1 MRKNDLQ
8 SRTIDV
14 LRFLLIFYVVLI
26 HSYSST
32 RGMVEAG
39 DFSGYRFVSFL
50 FSLEIAQ
57 VAVPSLF
64 FISGYL
70 FFCRPQPYGMKLR
83 KEARSLL
90 VPYLLWNALILL
102 LYFCLQSIPALSHF
116 FSGNNLPVRDYGLT
130 DFFRAFW
137 DGGDWD
143 KGNGTPILHQFWYI
157 RNLIILGLASPL
169 IRFYVKATGWWG
181 AGALLLV
188 WLFSPGQAFMA
199 ESFSCFVLGA
209 CFSLKG
215 KDFLGLFRK
224 YAKIVYILYPVLLVV
239 NMALRD
245 VQYMLPLDRIGF
257 LFGMVFT
264 ANVVAYFVERYGKKR
279 SYASL
284 RGLGFFLFA
293 FHDPLLTFV
302 KRLALY
308 LAEPPTDL
316 KLIAVYFLAP
326 AVVIVISLVVYR
338 LLSRSAPVVTK
349 MLTGRLPL

>member
-83 KEARSLL
+83 KETRSLL
-90 VPYLLWNALILL
+90 VPYLLWNGLILSM
-102 LYFCLQSIPALSHF
+102 YFCLQSIPALSHF
-116 FSGNNLPVRDYGLT
+116 FSGSNLPVRDYDLK

-137 DGGDWD
+137 DGGDWNG
-143 KGNGTPILHQFWYI
+143 GNGTPILHQFWYI

-169 IRFYVKATGWWG
+169 IRFYVKLTGWWG

-188 WLFSPGQAFMA
+188 WLFTPGQAFLA
-199 ESFSCFVLGA
+199 ESFSCFVFGA
-209 CFSLKG
+209 CFSLKR
-215 KDFLGLFRK
+215 KDFLVLFRK
-224 YAKIVYILYPVLLVV
+224 YATTVYILYPIFLIV
-239 NMALRD
+239 NMVLRD
-245 VQYMLPLDRIGF
+245 VRYMLPLDRVGF
-257 LFGMVFT
+257 LLGMVFT
-264 ANVVAYFVERYGKKR
+264 ANLVAYLVERYGKKK
-279 SYASL
+279 SYAPL

-302 KRLALY
+302 KRLAMNLT
-308 LAEPPTDL
+308 APPTDP

-326 AVVIVISLVVYR
+326 TVVIVLSLAVYR
-338 LLSRSAPVVTK
+338 LLARCAPRAAGL
-349 MLTGRLPL
+349 LTGRLHL